1 MFSRKKYVTRNR
13 CETEMFQSDYCLTF
27 VSKRGSCQCLQ
38 LWCQKDNIIPAQ
50 IQGCQLCLT
59 FKMLQKGV
67 IIIFFGTEFGN
78 LLSFLKVSTCPKL
91 TTLLKMH
98 KVSNNNAENWNGS
111 QMCHLSFYGKL
122 LLDRLSNNFRIYLL
136 H

>member
-1 MFSRKKYVTRNR
+1 MFPRKKYVARNR
-13 CETEMFQSDYCLTF
+13 CKTEIFQSDYCLTF

-50 IQGCQLCLT
+50 IQCCQLCQT
-59 FKMLQKGV
+59 FKKGV
-67 IIIFFGTEFGN
+67 IIILFGTYFGN
-78 LLSFLKVSTCPKL
+78 LLCFLKVSTCPKL

-98 KVSNNNAENWNGS
+98 NVSNNNAETWNGS
-111 QMCHLSFYGKL
+111 QMCHLSFYGNL